1 MFLGICVKKVVKIF
15 KWFYF
20 FDFLWILSFVLVL
33 VNELISQN
41 SGIEIITSIWSYIVA
56 IGGIFVGIV
65 FFFVIGYLKK
75 VKEDYENE

>member
-65 FFFVIGYLKK
+65 FFFVIRYLKK